1 MVWLLAAVG
10 IIGVFCGLLI
20 LCIFLLF
27 VQKIAVIEWKS
38 FRKKDNNSTVPKI
51 QHDRVSGEIAA
62 ALAVSIY
69 LNNRSYRKQKELLT
83 IHKVTKPFSPWVNS
97 GKIKMITDCN
107 EVYNRRR

>member
-10 IIGVFCGLLI
+10 ILGVFCGLLI

-27 VQKIAVIEWKS
+27 VQKIAIIEWKGS
-38 FRKKDNNSTVPKI
+38 KKKERSSAEPKTK
-51 QHDRVSGEIAA
+51 QDRVSGEIAA

-97 GKIKMITDCN
+97 GKIRMVTEWN